1 MRTLPRFVPSQ
12 LIAGLLSLA
21 ALSLSLPASA
31 SSVTYEMETE
41 SESGDTKTKM
51 SFEFGDDIT
60 RWNAGEDNYFL
71 VSEDEQYIVSRTE
84 EGWTVIEIGS
94 MTKALISFASGYAEQ
109 MTGSTEAGELEPT
122 GRTERVAGIKGEVY
136 RYYDEEDKT
145 EVEVVLTKNRDVV
158 EANRAMMET
167 FASLFGEDEVRAQ
180 SEEAFWGKGLLL
192 SRSED
197 SEFRLAS
204 VSGKA
209 VPKSRFELPAEPTK
223 LGFDFSNLFGQAN
236 SGTATEAAT
245 EAQEQEGKTAKE
257 IGEDAN
263 ELDKALKSV
272 TGLGESAAKAWGKLF
287 GGD

>member
-12 LIAGLLSLA
+12 LIVGLLSLA
-21 ALSLSLPASA
+21 AVSLSLPASA
-31 SSVTYEMETE
+31 SSVTYEIETE
-41 SESGDTKTKM
+41 SESCETAM
-51 SFEFGDDIT
+51 SFEFGDYMT
-60 RWNAGEDNYFL
+60 RWSTGEDNYFL

-84 EGWTVIEIGS
+84 EGWKVIEIGS
-94 MTKALISFASGYAEQ
+94 MTKALISFASQYAEQ
-109 MTGSTEAGELEPT
+109 MTGGTETGELEST

-136 RYYDEEDKT
+136 RYYDEEQKT
-145 EVEVVLTKNRDVV
+145 EVEVVLTKDRDVV
-158 EANRAMMET
+158 EATRAMMET
-167 FASLFGEDEVRAQ
+167 FASLFGEEEARAQ

-204 VSGKA
+204 VSDKA

-223 LGFDFSNLFGQAN
+223 MGFDFSNLFGQAN
-236 SGTATEAAT
+236 SEPATEPATEA
-245 EAQEQEGKTAKE
+245 EEKEGKTAKE

-263 ELDKALKSV
+263 ELDKAVQSV

>member
-12 LIAGLLSLA
+12 FIAGLLSLVA
-21 ALSLSLPASA
+21 VSLSLPASA
-31 SSVTYEMETE
+31 SSVTYEIETE
-41 SESGDTKTKM
+41 SESGETAM
-51 SFEFGDDIT
+51 SFEFGDDMT
-60 RWNAGEDNYFL
+60 RWSTGEDNYFL

-84 EGWTVIEIGS
+84 EGWQVIEIGS
-94 MTKALISFASGYAEQ
+94 MTKALISFASQYAEQ
-109 MTGSTEAGELEPT
+109 MTGSTEASELEST

-167 FASLFGEDEVRAQ
+167 FASLFGEDELRAQ

-204 VSGKA
+204 VSDKA

-236 SGTATEAAT
+236 SGAAA
-245 EAQEQEGKTAKE
+245 EAQEQEGKTVEE

-272 TGLGESAAKAWGKLF
+272 TGLGESAAKAWDKLF

>member
-1 MRTLPRFVPSQ
+1 MRILPRFVPSQ
-12 LIAGLLSLA
+12 LIAGLLSLVA
-21 ALSLSLPASA
+21 VSLSLPASA
-31 SSVTYEMETE
+31 SSVTYEIETE
-41 SESGDTKTKM
+41 SESGDTKL

-84 EGWTVIEIGS
+84 EGWQVLEIGS

-167 FASLFGEDEVRAQ
+167 LAALFGEDEVRAQ

-192 SRSED
+192 MRSED

-204 VSGKA
+204 VSDKA

-236 SGTATEAAT
+236 SGTAAEAST
-245 EAQEQEGKTAKE
+245 KTQEKEGKTAKE
-257 IGEDAN
+257 IGEDAS

>member
-1 MRTLPRFVPSQ
+1 MRTIPQFVPPQ
-12 LIAGLLSLA
+12 FVFGLLSLA
-21 ALSLSLPASA
+21 AVALSVPAYA
-31 SSVTYEMETE
+31 SSVTYETETGE
-41 SESGDTKTKM
+41 AAM
-51 SFEFGDDIT
+51 SFEFGDDIA
-60 RWNAGEDNYFL
+60 RWNTGEDNYFL
-71 VSEDEQYIVSRTE
+71 VGEDEQYMVSRTE
-84 EGWTVIEIGS
+84 EGWQVLEIGS
-94 MTKALISFASGYAEQ
+94 MTKALISFASQYAEQ
-109 MTGSTEAGELEPT
+109 MTGGTETGELEST

-136 RYYDEEDKT
+136 RYYDEEQKT
-145 EVEVVLTKNRDVV
+145 EVEVVLTKDRDVV
-158 EANRAMMET
+158 EATRAMVAT

-180 SEEAFWGKGLLL
+180 SEQAFWGKGLLL

-204 VSGKA
+204 VSDKA

-236 SGTATEAAT
+236 SATAT
-245 EAQEQEGKTAKE
+245 EAQEQEGKTVEE

>member
-1 MRTLPRFVPSQ
+1 MRTFPRFFPSQ
-12 LIAGLLSLA
+12 LIVGLLSLA
-21 ALSLSLPASA
+21 AVSLSLPASA
-31 SSVTYEMETE
+31 SSVTYEIETE
-41 SESGDTKTKM
+41 SESGDTKL

-84 EGWTVIEIGS
+84 EGWKVIEIGS
-94 MTKALISFASGYAEQ
+94 MTKALISFASQYAEQ
-109 MTGSTEAGELEPT
+109 MTGSTEASELEST

-167 FASLFGEDEVRAQ
+167 FASLFGEDELRAQ

-204 VSGKA
+204 VSDKA

-236 SGTATEAAT
+236 SGAAPQTE
-245 EAQEQEGKTAKE
+245 EQDGKTVEE

-272 TGLGESAAKAWGKLF
+272 TGLGESAAKAWDKLF

>member
-1 MRTLPRFVPSQ
+1 MRTLPRFFPSQ
-12 LIAGLLSLA
+12 LIVGLLSLA
-21 ALSLSLPASA
+21 AVSLSLPASA
-31 SSVTYEMETE
+31 SSVTYEIETE
-41 SESGDTKTKM
+41 SESGDTKL

-84 EGWTVIEIGS
+84 EGWQVIEIGS
-94 MTKALISFASGYAEQ
+94 MTKALISFASQYAEQ

-167 FASLFGEDEVRAQ
+167 FASLFGEDELRAQ

-204 VSGKA
+204 VSDKA

-236 SGTATEAAT
+236 SGAVPQTE
-245 EAQEQEGKTAKE
+245 EQDGKTVEE

-272 TGLGESAAKAWGKLF
+272 TGLGESAAKAWDKLF

>member
-12 LIAGLLSLA
+12 FIAGLLSLVA
-21 ALSLSLPASA
+21 VSLSLPASA
-31 SSVTYEMETE
+31 SSVTYEIETE
-41 SESGDTKTKM
+41 SESGDTKL

-84 EGWTVIEIGS
+84 EGWQVLEIGS

-192 SRSED
+192 MRSED

-204 VSGKA
+204 VSDKA

-236 SGTATEAAT
+236 SGAAA
-245 EAQEQEGKTAKE
+245 EAQEQEGKTVEE

-272 TGLGESAAKAWGKLF
+272 TGLGESAAKAWDKLF

>member
-12 LIAGLLSLA
+12 FIVGLLSLVA
-21 ALSLSLPASA
+21 VSLSVPGYA
-31 SSVTYEMETE
+31 SSVIYEIDTE
-41 SESGDTKTKM
+41 SESGETAM
-51 SFEFGDDIT
+51 SFEFRNDMA
-60 RWNAGEDNYFL
+60 RMNFSEDNYFI
-71 VSEDEQYIVSRTE
+71 VSEDVQYMVSRTE
-84 EGWTVIEIGS
+84 DGWQVLEIGS
-94 MTKALISFASGYAEQ
+94 MTKALVSFASQYAEQ
-109 MTGSTEAGELEPT
+109 MTGATQAGELEPT

-136 RYYDEEDKT
+136 RYYDKEQKT
-145 EVEVVLTKNRDVV
+145 EVEVVLTKNREVV
-158 EANRAMMET
+158 EATKAMMET
-167 FASLFGEDEVRAQ
+167 FASLFGEEEARAQ
-180 SEEAFWGKGLLL
+180 SDEAFWGKGLLL
-192 SRSED
+192 SRSEE

-204 VSGKA
+204 VSDKA

-236 SGTATEAAT
+236 SGAAT
-245 EAQEQEGKTAKE
+245 EAQEQEGKTVEE

>member
-1 MRTLPRFVPSQ
+1 MRTLPQFVPSN
-12 LIAGLLSLA
+12 IVFGLLSLTA
-21 ALSLSLPASA
+21 VSLSLPGYA
-31 SSVTYEMETE
+31 SSVTYETETGE
-41 SESGDTKTKM
+41 TAM
-51 SFEFGDDIT
+51 SFEFGDDIA
-60 RWNAGEDNYFL
+60 RMNAGEENYFVL
-71 VSEDEQYIVSRTE
+71 SEEGQYMVSRTE
-84 EGWTVIEIGS
+84 EGWQVMEIGS
-94 MTKALISFASGYAEQ
+94 MTKALVSFAGQYAEQ
-109 MTGSTEAGELEPT
+109 MPGASESGELEPT

-136 RYYDEEDKT
+136 RYYDEDEKK

-158 EANRAMMET
+158 EVTRAMMAAL
-167 FASLFGEDEVRAQ
+167 ASLLGDDDLRAQ
-180 SEEAFWGKGLLL
+180 SKRAYEGKGLLL

-204 VSGKA
+204 LSDKA
-209 VPKSRFELPAEPTK
+209 VSRSRFELPAEPMK
-223 LGFDFSNLFGQAN
+223 MGFDFSNLFGQAN

>member
-1 MRTLPRFVPSQ
+1 MRTLPQFFSPNIVFW
-12 LIAGLLSLA
+12 LLSLA
-21 ALSLSLPASA
+21 AVSLSLPGYA
-31 SSVTYEMETE
+31 SSVTYETETGE
-41 SESGDTKTKM
+41 TAM
-51 SFEFGDDIT
+51 SFEFGDDIA
-60 RWNAGEDNYFL
+60 RMNAGEENYFVL
-71 VSEDEQYIVSRTE
+71 SEEGQYMVSRTE
-84 EGWTVIEIGS
+84 EGWQVMEIGS
-94 MTKALISFASGYAEQ
+94 MTKALVSFAAQYAEQ
-109 MTGSTEAGELEPT
+109 MPGASESGELEST

-136 RYYDEEDKT
+136 RYYDEDEKK
-145 EVEVVLTKNRDVV
+145 EVEVVLTKNREVV
-158 EANRAMMET
+158 EVTRGMMAAL
-167 FASLFGEDEVRAQ
+167 ASLLGDDDLRAQ
-180 SEEAFWGKGLLL
+180 SKRAYEGKGLLL

-204 VSGKA
+204 VSDKA
-209 VPKSRFELPAEPTK
+209 VPKSRFELPAEPMK
-223 LGFDFSNLFGQAN
+223 MGFDFSNLFGQAN

>member
-1 MRTLPRFVPSQ
+1 
-12 LIAGLLSLA
+12 
-21 ALSLSLPASA
+21 
-31 SSVTYEMETE
+31 METE
-41 SESGDTKTKM
+41 SESGYTKM

-84 EGWTVIEIGS
+84 EGWQVLEIGS

-136 RYYDEEDKT
+136 RYYDEEEKT

-167 FASLFGEDEVRAQ
+167 LAALFGEDEVRAQ

-236 SGTATEAAT
+236 SGAAA
-245 EAQEQEGKTAKE
+245 EAQEQEGKTVEE

-272 TGLGESAAKAWGKLF
+272 TGLGESAAKAWDKLF

>member
-1 MRTLPRFVPSQ
+1 MRILPQFVPPQ
-12 LIAGLLSLA
+12 FVFGLLSLA
-21 ALSLSLPASA
+21 AVSLSLPAGA
-31 SSVTYEMETE
+31 SSVTYEIETE
-41 SESGDTKTKM
+41 SESGDAKL

-84 EGWTVIEIGS
+84 EGWQVIEIGS
-94 MTKALISFASGYAEQ
+94 MTKALISFASQYAEQ

-204 VSGKA
+204 VSDKT

-236 SGTATEAAT
+236 SGAAA
-245 EAQEQEGKTAKE
+245 EAQEQEGKTVEE

-272 TGLGESAAKAWGKLF
+272 TGLGESAAKAWDKLF

>member
-12 LIAGLLSLA
+12 FIAGLLSLVA
-21 ALSLSLPASA
+21 VSLSLPASA
-31 SSVTYEMETE
+31 SSVTYEIETE
-41 SESGDTKTKM
+41 SESGDTKL

-84 EGWTVIEIGS
+84 EGWKVIEIGS
-94 MTKALISFASGYAEQ
+94 MTKALISFASQYAEQ
-109 MTGSTEAGELEPT
+109 MTGSTEASELEST

-167 FASLFGEDEVRAQ
+167 FASLFGEDELRAQ

-204 VSGKA
+204 VSDKA

-236 SGTATEAAT
+236 SGAAA
-245 EAQEQEGKTAKE
+245 EAQEQEGKTVEE

-272 TGLGESAAKAWGKLF
+272 TGLGESAAKAWDKLF

>member
-12 LIAGLLSLA
+12 LIAGLLSLVA
-21 ALSLSLPASA
+21 VSLSLPASA

-41 SESGDTKTKM
+41 SESGYTKM

-84 EGWTVIEIGS
+84 EGWQVIEIGS
-94 MTKALISFASGYAEQ
+94 MTKALISFASQYAEQ

-204 VSGKA
+204 VSDKA

-236 SGTATEAAT
+236 SGAAA
-245 EAQEQEGKTAKE
+245 EAQEQEGKTVEE

-272 TGLGESAAKAWGKLF
+272 TGLGESAAKAWDKLF

>member
-1 MRTLPRFVPSQ
+1 MRTRPRFFPSQ
-12 LIAGLLSLA
+12 LIVGLLSLA
-21 ALSLSLPASA
+21 AVSLSLPASA
-31 SSVTYEMETE
+31 SSVTYEIETE
-41 SESGDTKTKM
+41 SESGDTKL

-84 EGWTVIEIGS
+84 EGWKVIEIGS
-94 MTKALISFASGYAEQ
+94 MTKALISFASQYAEQ
-109 MTGSTEAGELEPT
+109 MTGSTEASELEST

-136 RYYDEEDKT
+136 RYYDEEEKT

-167 FASLFGEDEVRAQ
+167 LAALFGEDEVRAQ

-204 VSGKA
+204 VSDKA

-245 EAQEQEGKTAKE
+245 EAQEQEGKTVEE

-272 TGLGESAAKAWGKLF
+272 TGLGESAAKAWDKLF

>member
-12 LIAGLLSLA
+12 LIVGLLSLVA
-21 ALSLSLPASA
+21 VSLSLPASA
-31 SSVTYEMETE
+31 SSVTYEIETE
-41 SESGDTKTKM
+41 SESDSGEIAM
-51 SFEFGDDIT
+51 SFEFGDDIA
-60 RWNAGEDNYFL
+60 RWNTGEDNYFL
-71 VSEDEQYIVSRTE
+71 VGEDEQYMVSRTE
-84 EGWTVIEIGS
+84 EGWQVLEIGS
-94 MTKALISFASGYAEQ
+94 MTKALISFASQYAEQ
-109 MTGSTEAGELEPT
+109 MTGGTETGELEST

-136 RYYDEEDKT
+136 RYYDEEQKT
-145 EVEVVLTKNRDVV
+145 EVEVVLTKDRDVV
-158 EANRAMMET
+158 EATRAMVAT

-180 SEEAFWGKGLLL
+180 SEQAFWGKGLLL

-204 VSGKA
+204 VSDKA

-236 SGTATEAAT
+236 SGTATEA
-245 EAQEQEGKTAKE
+245 QEQEGKTVEE